1 MSPEAVQSPQGRC
14 CPAAWVS
21 PHLPLPGLNRGV
33 SPSLLNPC
41 RRSPALWCVLAVTKQ
56 EEHRDTPASC
66 ASHQLLLRL
75 GLSAAGT
82 GAACPVLLYPPG
94 SSRSLAMAGV
104 GTVGQPT
111 AKPARALAAP
121 TVAPAVA
128 DFMSRAPLSQ
138 DLAVFPS
145 QATSSHCPGPAEC
158 KTSRAQ
164 GKRRFPGAPLPSEGL
179 QPLQHGQLAHPGQ
192 HEPGPGRR
200 PLPTGPG
207 QGGDVHWGRLA
218 GSWPW
223 PPVPGGALSCSVW

>member
-1 MSPEAVQSPQGRC
+1 M
-14 CPAAWVS
+14 
-21 PHLPLPGLNRGV
+21 
-33 SPSLLNPC
+33 
-41 RRSPALWCVLAVTKQ
+41 
-56 EEHRDTPASC
+56 
-66 ASHQLLLRL
+66 
-75 GLSAAGT
+75 
-82 GAACPVLLYPPG
+82 
-94 SSRSLAMAGV
+94 
-104 GTVGQPT
+104 GQPT

-179 QPLQHGQLAHPGQ
+179 QPLQHGQLAYPGQ

-207 QGGDVHWGRLA
+207 QAGDVHWGEASGQLALATRAWGCPQLQCVVMLCRGAKDWLGLA
-218 GSWPW
+218 GCRARFAWGSRERL
-223 PPVPGGALSCSVW
+223 VPGFLSEKRVRARAAI